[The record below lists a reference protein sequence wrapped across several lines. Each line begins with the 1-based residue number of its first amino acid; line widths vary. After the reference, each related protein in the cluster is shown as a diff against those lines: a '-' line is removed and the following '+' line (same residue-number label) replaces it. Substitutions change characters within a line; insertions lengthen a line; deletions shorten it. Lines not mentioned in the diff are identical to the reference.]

1 MTTLAIGLLPQDVP
15 DCSKDLN
22 LMPFHIEYSGLA
34 PIGTYFHVKDH
45 NAGVAG
51 TEPADGSTTSENSG
65 PTGEETSVES
75 KGTPVQT
82 QSDDPAMD
90 AMDADSTT
98 QRTDVSHAS
107 YPNHTLPTP
116 ASDVVKTTASLKRR
130 FIAAFRGRQIH
141 GLKVDLPVG
150 YRGIVLRGDENGK
163 GDNDA
168 IKQKDTE
175 KRARGKVTSRKRK
188 ATRQEALDIEE
199 DMEKQDDFHLD
210 DLESESHRVLT
221 PSATFNSFVLWNPDI
236 PVDEGRDEY
245 VRSLNEWTRL
255 ADVVSLYLTCSMYA
269 LI

>member
-1 MTTLAIGLLPQDVP
+1 MTTLAIGLLPQDAP

-34 PIGTYFHVKDH
+34 PIGTYFRVKDH
-45 NAGVAG
+45 NVGVAG

-82 QSDDPAMD
+82 QSDNLAID
-90 AMDADSTT
+90 AMDIDSTT
-98 QRTDVSHAS
+98 QRPDASPASH
-107 YPNHTLPTP
+107 PHHTLPI
-116 ASDVVKTTASLKRR
+116 AVSDVVKTTASLKRR

-150 YRGIVLRGDENGK
+150 YRGIVLRGDENGE
-163 GDNDA
+163 GGNDA
-168 IKQKDTE
+168 TKQRGTE
-175 KRARGKVTSRKRK
+175 KKARGKSASRKRK

-199 DMEKQDDFHLD
+199 DVEKQDDFHLD

-221 PSATFNSFVLWNPDI
+221 PSAMFNSFVLWNPDI

-245 VRSLNEWTRL
+245 VRSLNEWTQL
-255 ADVVSLYLTCSMYA
+255 AAVVRLYLPCSPCMR
-269 LI
+269 